1 MIDKVY
7 VSHSEDDENMAWELA
22 NVLWA
27 VNLESFSCLYRKAQA
42 LSQAERIRF
51 GIHHSDC
58 VIPILS
64 RKGIA
69 SPRVN
74 QEIGLAIAFDSL
86 IIPLAE
92 DGMELPVLIRHLH
105 PIIFSGDAYEDAL
118 GRLIETL
125 RQLTRLEWLKIKCP
139 YCGEEMTQY
148 ITSQEDV
155 DRALV
160 SGKALET
167 MCSYCESALSL
178 DPRTFQ
184 PIT

>member
-7 VSHSEDDENMAWELA
+7 ISHSEEDENIAQELA

-27 VNLESFSCLYRKAQA
+27 VNLESFTCLYRKAQA
-42 LSQAERIRF
+42 ISLAERISF

-58 VIPILS
+58 VVPILS

-74 QEIGLAIAFDSL
+74 QEIGMAIASDSL

-92 DGMELPVLIRHLH
+92 EGIKLPILIHHLY
-105 PIIFSGDAYEDAL
+105 PIIYSGDVYEDAF

-125 RQLTRLEWLKIKCP
+125 RQLTRLEWVKIKCP

-167 MCSYCESALSL
+167 MCSYCESMLSL

>member
-1 MIDKVY
+1 
-7 VSHSEDDENMAWELA
+7 MARELA

-58 VIPILS
+58 VVPILS

-69 SPRVN
+69 SPKVN
-74 QEIGLAIAFDSL
+74 QEIGLAVASDSL
-86 IIPLAE
+86 IIPLVE
-92 DGMELPVLIRHLH
+92 DGMELPILIHHLH
-105 PIIFSGDAYEDAL
+105 PIIFSADDYEDAL
-118 GRLIETL
+118 ARLIETL

-155 DRALV
+155 DRAFV

-178 DPRTFQ
+178 NPRTFQ

>member
-7 VSHSEDDENMAWELA
+7 VSHSEEDENMARELA

-58 VIPILS
+58 VVPILS

-74 QEIGLAIAFDSL
+74 QEIGLAIGFDSL

-92 DGMELPVLIRHLH
+92 DGTELPILIRHLH
-105 PIIFSGDAYEDAL
+105 PIIFSADAYEDAF

-148 ITSQEDV
+148 ITPQEDV

-160 SGKALET
+160 SGKTLET

-178 DPRTFQ
+178 NPRTFQ